1 MFGIE
6 DFSKAIV
13 DFSNFEVS
21 QLGDALIF
29 GGAILLIGMLAIF
42 AVLTIILL
50 CLTLFKIFFHD
61 IPNKRANGSNT
72 NESKVSVTDV
82 PTAEAVTNDG
92 EIVAVIAAA
101 IAMAE
106 SESSGAKFRVVS
118 FKRR

>member
-6 DFSKAIV
+6 DFTQKIV
-13 DFSNFEVS
+13 DFANFDIS

-42 AVLTIILL
+42 AVLTLLWL
-50 CLTLFKIFFHD
+50 CLIVFKILMHSTAKGKD
-61 IPNKRANGSNT
+61 KAVELSSTPETVIAPVVKASA
-72 NESKVSVTDV
+72 ES
-82 PTAEAVTNDG
+82 

-106 SESSGAKFRVVS
+106 SESDGIKFRVVS
-118 FKRR
+118 FKRK